1 MVGQFDTVWAAT
13 STNDDYIRMEGM
25 KRVVDNP
32 THRKEIVVGDM
43 SKILTTREW
52 NVGHEMG
59 VNRQLFSEYN
69 EFVQRLGEKA
79 GGFHD
84 MMREHRLRDRLDFSS
99 LIREPLR
106 ELPQASKMQC
116 MILCIASPLI
126 VLQIVFTLRAVQY
139 PTSIPLSLASLHLIR
154 ENAQSFS
161 SSVFA
166 LLDET
171 GNMAEQLA
179 SVRKLYEIENIPNK
193 VIDGREP
200 FPENQQTLN
209 NGISVEFR

>member
-1 MVGQFDTVWAAT
+1 
-13 STNDDYIRMEGM
+13 MEGM
-25 KRVVDNP
+25 KHVVDNP
-32 THRKEIVVGDM
+32 THRKEIVVGNM
-43 SKILTTREW
+43 SKFLTAREW
-52 NVGHEMG
+52 SVRHEMRN
-59 VNRQLFSEYN
+59 NRRFFFSGYN

-106 ELPQASKMQC
+106 ELPQASKMQR
-116 MILCIASPLI
+116 MVLCIVDPLI

-161 SSVFA
+161 SSIFA

-171 GNMAEQLA
+171 SNMAEQLA

-193 VIDGREP
+193 VVDGREP

>member
-1 MVGQFDTVWAAT
+1 
-13 STNDDYIRMEGM
+13 
-25 KRVVDNP
+25 
-32 THRKEIVVGDM
+32 
-43 SKILTTREW
+43 
-52 NVGHEMG
+52 
-59 VNRQLFSEYN
+59 
-69 EFVQRLGEKA
+69 
-79 GGFHD
+79 
-84 MMREHRLRDRLDFSS
+84 MMRDHRLRDRLDFSS

-106 ELPQASKMQC
+106 ELPQARRSVYVFY
-116 MILCIASPLI
+116 IANKLI
-126 VLQIVFTLRAVQY
+126 EMQIVFTLRAVQY

-161 SSVFA
+161 SSVFH

-171 GNMAEQLA
+171 GNMAEQLS

-193 VIDGREP
+193 IVDGREP